1 VNFLDKNC
9 IKVISKLV
17 LSASAV
23 HCSGILTQ
31 TQLKQI
37 FFFAYLDCILEF
49 FDGDEVP
56 EGGLE
61 VAELLEAS
69 VELMLDFANNFS
81 AHLRHATAK
90 SRFSVGFNTLLIS
103 SCLATEVSK

>member
-1 VNFLDKNC
+1 MGFRNSRKSQ
-9 IKVISKLV
+9 K
-17 LSASAV
+17 
-23 HCSGILTQ
+23 
-31 TQLKQI
+31 I
-37 FFFAYLDCILEF
+37 FSYAYLDCILEF
-49 FDGDEVP
+49 FAGDEVP

-103 SCLATEVSK
+103 SCLATELSKGIEG